1 MLKEIKSIQFEDF
14 YSEALVTVLKN
25 DNEFCAWF
33 LNQCGIS
40 TYVDDSIKISYQKSL
55 QDYSRPDITI
65 EGKDFLLHIEC
76 KLFNPELTPA
86 QPNQY
91 IQHLKK
97 SDVPNKGLVFLSF
110 DKDLKNLRYRVEER
124 LEEDSEDIS
133 LSFLSWEEIAD
144 ELIRGKSFHPQEEL
158 NFLKYE
164 LGLLI
169 LKKDTRKR
177 IKLSEVEKLALQS
190 KELGELINKVF
201 SIVKKLGNRIK
212 NYDFD
217 NKMLKNYIET
227 KKISESKSM
236 EGYFGYYLF
245 FKSYDFY
252 IWVGFYTAIWAKYG
266 ESPIWMEL
274 KLSGSNSNKE
284 KEKLQ
289 EYNVEYVEN
298 TIYIPLK
305 LKDSESEEE
314 IINFLISQINQI
326 TAHIP
331 LPE

>member
-40 TYVDDSIKISYQKSL
+40 TYTDNSINISYHKHLPNGSI
-55 QDYSRPDITI
+55 PDVTI
-65 EGKDFLLHIEC
+65 EGKDFLIYIEC
-76 KLFNPELTPA
+76 KLFNPELTSA

-91 IQHLKK
+91 IQNLKE
-97 SDVPNKGLVFLSF
+97 SSVSNKGLVFLSF
-110 DKDLKNLRYRVEER
+110 DKDLKNLRYKVEER
-124 LEEDSEDIS
+124 LEEDNEEIS

-164 LGLLI
+164 LGILI
-169 LKKDTRKR
+169 LKNDTRTKLQ
-177 IKLSEVEKLALQS
+177 LSEVEKLVLQS
-190 KELGELINKVF
+190 KETGTIINKIF
-201 SIVKKLGNRIK
+201 LIVDKLRKKIK
-212 NYDFD
+212 DYDFD
-217 NKMLKNYIET
+217 NKILKDYLRDANVGASYGL
-227 KKISESKSM
+227 
-236 EGYFGYYLF
+236 GYQ
-245 FKSYDFY
+245 
-252 IWVGFYTAIWAKYG
+252 GFYLYRKDIWIGFWSEYWAKYG
-266 ESPIWMEL
+266 ESPIWMQL
-274 KLSGSNSNKE
+274 KLSENNKE
-284 KEKLQ
+284 QEMLQKYNAKCEKD
-289 EYNVEYVEN
+289 Y
-298 TIYIPLK
+298 IYISLK

-314 IINFLISQINQI
+314 IIDFLISQINQI